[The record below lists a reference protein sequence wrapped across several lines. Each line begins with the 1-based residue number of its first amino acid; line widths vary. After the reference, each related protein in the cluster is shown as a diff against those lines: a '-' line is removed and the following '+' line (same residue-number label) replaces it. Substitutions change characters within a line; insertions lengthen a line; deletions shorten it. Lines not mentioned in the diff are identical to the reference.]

1 MSVITLTSDYG
12 LVDHR
17 VASIKGTI
25 LTGSKD
31 VKVVDITHNI
41 TAYNLL
47 QTAYIVRNAYKF
59 FPEGSIHIIAVDS
72 FYHKSRKNIIT
83 KIDGHYFISADNG
96 ITNLMFFDIKPDA
109 LYEITLNNRFDD
121 KVIFPATEIFV
132 PAAIHLHKGGLPEVI
147 GRKIKEVKNVS
158 FPRAIYNEGEK
169 MIIGE
174 VMYIDNFGNIISN
187 IGKKFFEKYASIS
200 EKFTIKFRNI
210 VLSKVYNQ
218 YTDVVTDWEREYEF
232 HGKSSVIFNDADLLE
247 IAIYKGSNQN
257 GASTLFG
264 MSTGEKIY
272 IEFD

>member
-17 VASIKGTI
+17 VASMKGKI
-25 LTGSKD
+25 LSWSEE
-31 VKVVDITHNI
+31 VKVIDITHNI

-72 FYHKSRKNIIT
+72 FYHKSRKNIIA

-96 ITNLMFFDIKPDA
+96 ITNLMFFDIKPEA

-132 PAAIHLHKGGLPEVI
+132 PAAMHLYKGGLPEVI
-147 GRKIKEVKNVS
+147 GRKIKAVKDVS
-158 FPRAIYNEGEK
+158 FPRAIYNENEK

-174 VMYIDNFGNIISN
+174 VMYIDNFGNVVSN
-187 IGKKFFEKYASIS
+187 ISRKFFEKYALIS
-200 EKFTIKFRNI
+200 EKFTVKFRNI
-210 VLSKVYNQ
+210 VSSKVLDQ
-218 YTDVVTDWEREYEF
+218 YTDVVTDWDREQES

-247 IAIYKGSNQN
+247 ITIYKGNVSN

-272 IEFD
+272 VEFE

>member
-17 VASIKGTI
+17 VASMKGKI
-25 LTGSKD
+25 LSWSEE

-59 FPEGSIHIIAVDS
+59 FPEGSIHIVAVDS
-72 FYHKSRKNIIT
+72 FYHKSRKNIIA

-96 ITNLMFFDIKPDA
+96 ITNLMFFDIKPEA
-109 LYEITLNNRFDD
+109 IYEITLNNRFDD

-132 PAAIHLHKGGLPEVI
+132 PAAMHLYKGGLPEVI
-147 GRKIKEVKNVS
+147 GRKIKSIKDVS
-158 FPRAIYNEGEK
+158 FPRAIYNEAEK

-174 VMYIDNFGNIISN
+174 VMYIDNFGNVVSN
-187 IGKKFFEKYASIS
+187 ISRKFFEKYALIS
-200 EKFTIKFRNI
+200 EKFTVKFRNI
-210 VLSKVYNQ
+210 VSSKVLDQ
-218 YTDVVTDWEREYEF
+218 YTDVVTDWDREQES

-247 IAIYKGSNQN
+247 ITIYKGNVSN
-257 GASTLFG
+257 GASSLFG

-272 IEFD
+272 VEFE

>member
-17 VASIKGTI
+17 VASMKGKI
-25 LTGSKD
+25 LSWSGE
-31 VKVVDITHNI
+31 VKVVDITHHI

-72 FYHKSRKNIIT
+72 FYHKSRKNIIA

-96 ITNLMFFDIKPDA
+96 ITNLMFFDIKPEA
-109 LYEITLNNRFDD
+109 IYEITLNNRFDD

-132 PAAIHLHKGGLPEVI
+132 PAAMHLYKGGLPEVI
-147 GRKIKEVKNVS
+147 GRKIKLIKDVS
-158 FPRAIYNEGEK
+158 FPRAIYNEAEK

-174 VMYIDNFGNIISN
+174 VMYIDNFGNVVSN
-187 IGKKFFEKYASIS
+187 ISRKFFEKYAFIS
-200 EKFTIKFRNI
+200 ENFTVKFRNI
-210 VLSKVYNQ
+210 VSSKISDQ
-218 YTDVVTDWEREYEF
+218 YTDVVTDWSREQEF

-247 IAIYKGSNQN
+247 ITIYKGNVSN

-272 IEFD
+272 VEFE